1 MLNKI
6 CDDLPLCAPRGFGT
20 DSYLSE
26 GKLRV
31 SLVQLCVE
39 FCRVVELVE
48 ALRESLVRFK

>member
-1 MLNKI
+1 MFNKI
-6 CDDLPLCAPRGFGT
+6 CDDMLLCAPRNFGT
-20 DSYLSE
+20 NSYLSE
-26 GKLRV
+26 GKLRA